1 MDTTVLFDKN
11 GIQFSKVTLNNY
23 NATFSIENKTLNLP
37 SIITFDFIKSIYDL
51 SPDIF
56 EHVNLVK
63 INDNEAIVT
72 LLIKHLFQ
80 EIGIPQKFIHVH
92 MLKVQSANTGT
103 ISFVAST
110 LQSQTDRPE
119 HIPASA
125 ELMVLNKMVT
135 VCDIITR
142 HKIKV
147 STDIVLDDGRTIQ
160 PYVEKFMGTI
170 LSKIFK
176 RVKQFIENMRIT

>member
-1 MDTTVLFDKN
+1 METTVLFDKN
-11 GIQFSKVTLNNY
+11 GIEFSKVTLNHY
-23 NATFSIENKTLNLP
+23 NATFSIENETLNLP

-72 LLIKHLFQ
+72 MLIKHLFQ
-80 EIGIPQKFIHVH
+80 EIGMPQKFIHVH
-92 MLKVQSANTGT
+92 MIKVQSAGT
-103 ISFVAST
+103 ISFIATTV
-110 LQSQTDRPE
+110 QSERPE
-119 HIPASA
+119 HIPSGA
-125 ELMVLNKMVT
+125 ELMIFNKMVT

-142 HKIKV
+142 HKIKLA
-147 STDIVLDDGRTIQ
+147 TDIVLDDGRTIQ
-160 PYVEKFMGTI
+160 PYIEKFMGTI

-176 RVKQFIENMRIT
+176 RVKQFIENTRIA

>member
-1 MDTTVLFDKN
+1 METTVLFDKN
-11 GIQFSKVTLNNY
+11 GIEFSKVTLNHY
-23 NATFSIENKTLNLP
+23 NATFSIENETLNLP
-37 SIITFDFIKSIYDL
+37 SILTFDFIKSIYDL

-92 MLKVQSANTGT
+92 MIKVQNDGK
-103 ISFVAST
+103 ISFIAST
-110 LQSQTDRPE
+110 LQSERPE
-119 HIPASA
+119 YIPAAA
-125 ELMVLNKMVT
+125 ELMVFNNMVT

-142 HKIKV
+142 NKIKL

-160 PYVEKFMGTI
+160 PYIEKFMGTI

-176 RVKQFIENMRIT
+176 RVKQFIENTRIA